1 MRTGLL
7 MLALLVALG
16 CGSDNSSA
24 PPPDLTCST
33 VAVPLCQNPTTAQ
46 AVTTAATDAVTRL
59 LPSLSQAAQVSL
71 GPSINGLSD
80 AVEAGDITEARAH
93 LVALDS
99 AILALR
105 VGHLAPLDPDVPT
118 LDALGVTL
126 LRASE
131 AVGGPVTSYP

>member
-1 MRTGLL
+1 MRTGALL
-7 MLALLVALG
+7 PALLVVLG
-16 CGSDNSSA
+16 CGSDDSSA

-33 VAVPLCQNPTTAQ
+33 VAVPLCQDATTAQ
-46 AVTTAATDAVTRL
+46 AVRIAASDAVTRL
-59 LPSLSQAAQVSL
+59 LPSLSQANQTAL
-71 GPSINGLSD
+71 APSITGLSD
-80 AVEAGDITEARAH
+80 AVQAGDITEARAH

-105 VGHLAPLDPDVPT
+105 AGHLAPLDPDVPT

-131 AVGGPVTSYP
+131 AVGGPVASYP